1 MNSHKPTI
9 RPAKAVC
16 PAAST
21 GQPLISAV
29 RGGGSGERGS
39 GAGPQPGSLCLEH
52 HYHQQRAPL
61 RCASARSNASLSIFS
76 PHRGSA
82 ELLSNRR
89 LAPAI
94 ILPLIYFTE
103 FSPRW
108 GFWAE
113 GAKDAEECLSEFT
126 AACAIFYEALNWPSG
141 AFYCPFYFPAT
152 CRGGAGGG
160 SPRVS
165 QPECF
170 MRFFPSFA

>member
-29 RGGGSGERGS
+29 QGWERGA
-39 GAGPQPGSLCLEH
+39 GPGPQPGSLSLSAAEPEH

-76 PHRGSA
+76 PRRGSA

-126 AACAIFYEALNWPSG
+126 AACAIFYEALKSG

-152 CRGGAGGG
+152 CRGDGGRG
-160 SPRVS
+160 GVS
-165 QPECF
+165 ACE
-170 MRFFPSFA
+170 SA